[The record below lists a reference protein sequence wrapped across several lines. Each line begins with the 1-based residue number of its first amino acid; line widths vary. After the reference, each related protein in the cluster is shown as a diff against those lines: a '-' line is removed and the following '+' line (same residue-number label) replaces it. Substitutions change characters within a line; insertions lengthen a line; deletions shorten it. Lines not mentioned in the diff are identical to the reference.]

1 MSVFASNSF
10 SQFNDAL
17 SKLEKKKIDSLI
29 IDLRGN
35 TGGYINSSRD
45 ILSLFFNK
53 KVVLY
58 QIQNTNSSKKEIYSK
73 SSEKRKYPGVLLGN
87 GLTASSF
94 EIMISCFKDNYNK
107 SYFVGEM
114 TYGKGTVLESHSLK
128 SGNTIK
134 YTVNKWYTSKGKSI
148 DGKGI
153 VPDYNVVLSDDF
165 YDNPTNENAAQI
177 NKAKEILKKNH

>member
-1 MSVFASNSF
+1 M
-10 SQFNDAL
+10 
-17 SKLEKKKIDSLI
+17 EKKKIDSLI

-35 TGGYINSSRD
+35 PGGYINSSRD
-45 ILSLFFNK
+45 ILSLFFDK

-73 SSEKRKYPGVLLGN
+73 TSEKREYPVVLLGN
-87 GLTASSF
+87 ELTASSS

-107 SYFVGEM
+107 SYFVGEKI
-114 TYGKGTVLESHSLK
+114 YGMGTVQESHSLK

-148 DGKGI
+148 DGKVI
-153 VPDYNVVLSDDF
+153 VPDYNVVLSEDF